1 MSAIPVR
8 SSCSIYQRTPVI
20 PVRSQQHT
28 GVSVTIHLSSRQ
40 SFSPRWSM
48 WSLYTS
54 VFLSHTL
61 RRQNHQKSFRLR
73 QLCGQ
78 NDEGTQERISAVLLR
93 DDKNNH
99 SSNIIAGNRAES
111 GTTDSRTKQGFQCSF
126 KKCFI
131 VLNDYFGLWGFRIFI
146 HI

>member
-1 MSAIPVR
+1 MWGEPWQVWSWWESQVTDFDNCNDWGLALVSAIPVR

-111 GTTDSRTKQGFQCSF
+111 GTSRQS
-126 KKCFI
+126 
-131 VLNDYFGLWGFRIFI
+131 D
-146 HI
+146 